1 MEYNSDKNL
10 LKYPE
15 YGRHI
20 QALIENS
27 KNIENPE
34 ERQAYVQK
42 LVGLVKQMNSE
53 YKMLENSDLKVWQ
66 NIYNILGDTVDL
78 QYPEGVDK
86 SPEEERY
93 NKAHTLSYPSL
104 NKRFRQ
110 QGGNV
115 QKMLEKAMEMEDKA
129 KKLSYLRYIGSYMK
143 NVHRTWNNDNS
154 VHDDVIKNEIK
165 KMTAGKVDLE
175 EADIKFDV
183 LGKGSKHSKISNTQ
197 RRSKSGKS
205 SNNKKR
211 KRRK

>member
-1 MEYNSDKNL
+1 MEYNSEKKL

-27 KNIENPE
+27 GNIEDPE
-34 ERQAYVQK
+34 ERQAYMNK
-42 LVGLVKQMNSE
+42 LVRLVKQMNSE
-53 YKMLENSDLKVWQ
+53 YKTLENSDLKVWQ
-66 NIYNILGDTVDL
+66 NIYNILGDSVEL
-78 QYPEGVDK
+78 QYPEEVDK

-93 NKAHTLSYPSL
+93 NKAHTLSYPTL
-104 NKRFRQ
+104 NKRYRQ

-115 QKMLEKAMEMEDKA
+115 QKMLAKAIEMEDEA
-129 KKLSYLRYIGSYMK
+129 KKLSYIRYIGSYMK

-165 KMTAGKVDLE
+165 KMTDGVIDLDEVD
-175 EADIKFDV
+175 ISFNV
-183 LGKGSKHSKISNTQ
+183 LGKLSSRNQI
-197 RRSKSGKS
+197 KS
-205 SNNKKR
+205 SRKPKQGKHHSSKKK